1 MMQQQTTVYSVPED
15 MNCGIRPQ
23 AKKGNG
29 LTAAHQNL
37 QRLSLQNCLY
47 ANESGQRILT
57 THIWQEYLDLV
68 EHLRKTERGKELYA
82 NEKETIERVLLMQK
96 KSTPCGIRTT
106 EVWPGFL
113 LG

>member
-1 MMQQQTTVYSVPED
+1 

-23 AKKGNG
+23 AKKETDLPQ
-29 LTAAHQNL
+29 LTQNL
-37 QRLSLQNCLY
+37 QRLSLQTVCG

-82 NEKETIERVLLMQK
+82 MRKETIERVFADAK

>member
-1 MMQQQTTVYSVPED
+1 M
-15 MNCGIRPQ
+15 
-23 AKKGNG
+23 
-29 LTAAHQNL
+29 
-37 QRLSLQNCLY
+37 
-47 ANESGQRILT
+47 LT

-82 NEKETIERVLLMQK
+82 MRKETIERVLLMQK
-96 KSTPCGIRTT
+96 KSTPCVIRTT

>member
-1 MMQQQTTVYSVPED
+1 MCKDCPCRTV
-15 MNCGIRPQ
+15 CG
-23 AKKGNG
+23 
-29 LTAAHQNL
+29 
-37 QRLSLQNCLY
+37 

-82 NEKETIERVLLMQK
+82 MRKETIERVFADAK

>member
-1 MMQQQTTVYSVPED
+1 

-29 LTAAHQNL
+29 LTAVHPKSAKTVPAEL
-37 QRLSLQNCLY
+37 FCG

-82 NEKETIERVLLMQK
+82 MRKETIERVLLMQK
-96 KSTPCGIRTT
+96 KSTPCVIRTT
-106 EVWPGFL
+106 EGWPGFL